1 MGLLTEFLE
10 DELFD
15 HETTE
20 DAPRRVKRLSTLT
33 LDDLWEEEWEVLEL

>member
-1 MGLLTEFLE
+1 MRLLTEFLE

-15 HETTE
+15 HEPTE
-20 DAPRRVKRLSTLT
+20 DALRSVKRLSTLT